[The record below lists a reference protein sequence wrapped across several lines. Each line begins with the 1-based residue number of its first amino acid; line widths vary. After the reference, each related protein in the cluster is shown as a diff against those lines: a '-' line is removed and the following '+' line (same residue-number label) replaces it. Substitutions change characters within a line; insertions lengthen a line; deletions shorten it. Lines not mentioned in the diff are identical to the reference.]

1 MRPGTTRLRAAAGR
15 SASDIS
21 TALWSI
27 PLLRS
32 TWAVSH
38 ASFANMNNRPAIDP
52 AAILFKGVGTW
63 GAIAVAVAG
72 MAPTMAMNLN
82 PQEPAEHV
90 GRVVPLV
97 FLLSTVVVLLVAWCF
112 ARLAHEHPNAGS
124 AYGFV
129 AAILGPRAGLVA
141 GWTLLGTY
149 LCFAIVG
156 LGAFGLFGA
165 NLLQRLDLWRDASSL
180 GLTVLAAVVLAP
192 LSIVPARRAGL
203 VLIILEGVAVVAMVL
218 MACAVLLLVAQGHGP
233 QNDAPLRDLLV
244 PAAGVGASAIAMGL
258 SFGLLSFAG
267 FEQVATLGEEVTKS
281 RFTIPRVLIG
291 TVLGAGVVFT
301 LVTAAETLGFGTDRA
316 GLARFTTSTSL
327 LADSVGALFRR
338 LVRRSVRWAGHL
350 FRFGR
355 RIGVDRGGLAHSFC
369 AVEGFVAVEPDGAGV
384 RGQRHAPRRRGL
396 CPAGDDRRISRD
408 ARCLSSLG
416 IGCVLL
422 GLHARRARPAG
433 RLSARG
439 RQRRRRAHASVG
451 AGHAMAAVHSR
462 ACRGGDRLHPLGE
475 RLSAAARRVSG
486 DSMDCARLVLRTPDR
501 DAASSPVARPGY
513 LRLPGRGRPHEA
525 GLTSQPRPATVRRA
539 LLMLL
544 Y

>member
-1 MRPGTTRLRAAAGR
+1 MSASPAPKETSSTGR
-15 SASDIS
+15 SVR
-21 TALWSI
+21 L
-27 PLLRS
+27 
-32 TWAVSH
+32 
-38 ASFANMNNRPAIDP
+38 
-52 AAILFKGVGTW
+52 LFKGVGTW

-97 FLLSTVVVLLVAWCF
+97 FALSTVVVLLVAWCF

-180 GLTVLAAVVLAP
+180 GLTVLAAVVVAP

-203 VLIILEGVAVVAMVL
+203 VLIVLEGVAVVAMVL
-218 MACAVLLLVAQGHGP
+218 MACAVLLLVAQGMDRRATRRCGISSFP
-233 QNDAPLRDLLV
+233 T
-244 PAAGVGASAIAMGL
+244 AGVGAAAIAMGL

-267 FEQVATLGEEVTKS
+267 FEQVATLGEEVKKS

-316 GLARFTTSTSL
+316 GIARFTTSTSL
-327 LADSVGALFRR
+327 LADLSARYFGGWSGDLFDGLAICSALGGALASIVAASRI
-338 LVRRSVRWAGHL
+338 L
-350 FRFGR
+350 F
-355 RIGVDRGGLAHSFC
+355 A
-369 AVEGFVAVEPDGAGV
+369 
-384 RGQRHAPRRRGL
+384 L
-396 CPAGDDRRISRD
+396 CRDLLPSSPMARISQASGTPRN
-408 ARCLSSLG
+408 AAV
-416 IGCVLL
+416 CVLL
-422 GLHARRARPAG
+422 AAIVGYGRCASSFVPRDRMRSSGAPRSARSRCWSPICSWSSARPA
-433 RLSARG
+433 RSCVRRG
-439 RQRRRRAHASVG
+439 RARDGCCSFP
-451 AGHAMAAVHSR
+451 
-462 ACRGGDRLHPLGE
+462 RLRPW
-475 RLSAAARRVSG
+475 RSPTRSG
-486 DSMDCARLVLRTPDR
+486 
-501 DAASSPVARPGY
+501 
-513 LRLPGRGRPHEA
+513 
-525 GLTSQPRPATVRRA
+525 
-539 LLMLL
+539 
-544 Y
+544 